1 MTRYNDPCSSALI
14 RGENLM
20 QPESLLR
27 TLEDFLAE
35 SPAALVFEDGEPIFD
50 LAVAHYS
57 VSADH
62 GKCLLHLWS
71 DERNTVRRVL
81 DAETKKGALLLSVQR
96 FGQRKPS
103 RLEILRHGD
112 RRTPQARTVGRR
124 QYCKLLQKSLQKQF
138 PDLTSTSLTSA
149 MDLERSF
156 SPVYARGLLRR
167 GRSAFAVFGV
177 NAQELQSSIDGALT
191 FGLLW
196 LEHCRTKEAARTVVE
211 GLKLFLPPGTSAVV
225 RERLACLNHDLAKFE
240 LYEFNEAEQSLQLLD
255 CRDRG
260 NIATHLVKCLNPAA
274 AKERLK
280 PAVDR
285 VLSLV
290 QYPGKVQLVAVSASE
305 IAFRLHGLEFAR
317 AKSKASDH
325 EITFGTGP
333 NETVLNGETEKLFA
347 HLLSRLV
354 ETRLANGNHN
364 HALWRMQPE
373 RWLESLIVKNVAAL
387 DSSFDPSFVYS
398 QVPAF
403 SASDR
408 AMIDVLTCTRE
419 GRLAVLELKADEDI
433 HLPLQGLDYWA
444 RVQWHHLRGEFTV
457 NGYFAGKDLS
467 PQPPLLLLISPAL
480 RVHPATDTLLRYLSP
495 EIDCTLLGVDER
507 WRDGLRVVF
516 RKRAETR
523 NQAHA

>member
-1 MTRYNDPCSSALI
+1 
-14 RGENLM
+14 M
-20 QPESLLR
+20 QPESLMR
-27 TLEDFLAE
+27 DLETFLAE
-35 SPAALVFEDGEPIFD
+35 APSAVVFEDGEPIFD
-50 LAVAHYS
+50 LSVARYS

-81 DAETKKGALLLSVQR
+81 GVEMKKDALLLSVQR
-96 FGQRKPS
+96 FGQAKPS

-112 RRTPQARTVGRR
+112 RRTPQARTVVRR
-124 QYCKLLQKSLQKQF
+124 QYCKLLQKVLQKQF
-138 PDLTSTSLTSA
+138 PDLSSTPLSSA

-177 NAQELQSSIDGALT
+177 NAQELQASVDGALT
-191 FGLLW
+191 FALLW
-196 LEHCRTKEAARTVVE
+196 LEHCRRKEAVRTMVE
-211 GLKLFLPPGTSAVV
+211 GLKLFLPAGTSAVV

-240 LYEFNEAEQSLQLLD
+240 LYEFDEPERTLQLLD

-274 AKERLK
+274 VKQRLQ
-280 PAVDR
+280 PAIER
-285 VLSLV
+285 VLSFV
-290 QYPGKVQLVAVSASE
+290 QHAGKVQLVTTSANE

-317 AKSKASDH
+317 AKAKAGSY
-325 EITFGTGP
+325 EITFGAGP
-333 NETVLNGETEKLFA
+333 HETVLSNETEKLFA
-347 HLLSRLV
+347 HLLHRLL
-354 ETRLANGNHN
+354 ETRLAHADHN
-364 HALWRMQPE
+364 HALWRMVPE

-387 DSSFDPSFVYS
+387 DSDFDSNFVYS

-408 AMIDVLTCTRE
+408 AMIDVLTCTRA

-444 RVQWHHLRGEFTV
+444 RVQWHHLRNEFTA

-467 PQPPLLLLISPAL
+467 PQPPLLLLIAPAL
-480 RVHPATDTLLRYLSP
+480 RIHPATDALLRYLSP
-495 EIDCTLLGVDER
+495 EIEYALLGVDER
-507 WRDGLRVVF
+507 WRDGLHVIF
-516 RKRAETR
+516 RKRSET
-523 NQAHA
+523 QKEHLK